1 MIVLD
6 MGFLVRSVR
15 IAEEDKGFSFSVG
28 RVLKSKDVAEFAA
41 IVGEQSRENIAEWE
55 TIRSQI
61 CFEGLNFFACLS
73 GGLIVQQDAEHEIN
87 MNELEGHDNLAAR
100 STDERIHFDT
110 VYARMVLHKAEEI
123 IV

>member
-1 MIVLD
+1 MRLNPLLMEKLAGEEEYAAGRD
-6 MGFLVRSVR
+6 LEELGAVR
-15 IAEEDKGFSFSVG
+15 IAEEDKGFSFSLG

-73 GGLIVQQDAEHEIN
+73 G
-87 MNELEGHDNLAAR
+87 NLTAIAL
-100 STDERIHFDT
+100 SPPP
-110 VYARMVLHKAEEI
+110 KP
-123 IV
+123 